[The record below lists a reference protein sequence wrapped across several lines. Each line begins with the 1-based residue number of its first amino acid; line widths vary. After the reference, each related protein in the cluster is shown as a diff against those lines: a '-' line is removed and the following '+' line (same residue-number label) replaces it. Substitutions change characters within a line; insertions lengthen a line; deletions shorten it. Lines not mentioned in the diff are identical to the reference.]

1 MNPLGNEDLFE
12 EGLTVDN
19 FTEFFFNLDD
29 ETLAIIA
36 YKYPQALVN
45 MCMFLTL
52 DQQLRREELKNKIT
66 KIKFVN

>member
-1 MNPLGNEDLFE
+1 MNPLESEDLFE
-12 EGLTVDN
+12 GTLTVDN

-29 ETLAIIA
+29 ETLTVIA
-36 YKYPQALVN
+36 YKYPQALSN

-52 DQQLRREELKNKIT
+52 DQELRRQELKNQKT

>member
-1 MNPLGNEDLFE
+1 MNPLADEDLFE
-12 EGLTVDN
+12 GTLTVDN

-29 ETLAIIA
+29 ETLAVVA
-36 YKYPQALVN
+36 YKYPQALSN

-52 DQQLRREELKNKIT
+52 DQQLKREQIENLKT